1 MLLLVLFL
9 FARTVPRN
17 TARHIAYVR
26 PVYRRSD
33 EMAAVSSDSD
43 FPSHFN
49 ESELFRG
56 GKQAR
61 KLKLEFR
68 DHFRNISRIMD
79 CVGCEK
85 CKLWGTLQVGRP
97 GGSFRARSTHRG
109 CSNRSWHAE

>member
-1 MLLLVLFL
+1 MLLWVVVAGLTSVSG
-9 FARTVPRN
+9 RTCRCVSASCPAPGVSLSPQR
-17 TARHIAYVR
+17 A
-26 PVYRRSD
+26 RSD
-33 EMAAVSSDSD
+33 RLLRAASS

-61 KLKLEFR
+61 KLKVEFR

-85 CKLWGTLQVGRP
+85 CKLWGTLQVSLSVSV
-97 GGSFRARSTHRG
+97 GGMG
-109 CSNRSWHAE
+109 CC

>member
-1 MLLLVLFL
+1 MCTVRVAATLAFCGAASTTPRVHCPLLLAPFC
-9 FARTVPRN
+9 ARGESD
-17 TARHIAYVR
+17 
-26 PVYRRSD
+26 RSHRTG
-33 EMAAVSSDSD
+33 SS

-61 KLKLEFR
+61 KLKVEFR

-85 CKLWGTLQVGRP
+85 CKLWGTLQVGGTRLAYP
-97 GGSFRARSTHRG
+97 ECG
-109 CSNRSWHAE
+109 